1 MSAMAGRFDR
11 PTFLYLYSVRAWDQA
26 GDTFSRLL
34 TTALSPLSTAFQA
47 RAARGPDK
55 EPSMSSEIEIT
66 SSNFQTEIVD
76 SSLPVLVDFW
86 ADWCMPC
93 KMIAPSIEQIA
104 STYKGRIKVG
114 KVNVDSESELAGRFG
129 INSIPTLILF
139 KGGEVVA
146 QRVGALPKHS
156 IEELVKSSL

>member
-1 MSAMAGRFDR
+1 
-11 PTFLYLYSVRAWDQA
+11 
-26 GDTFSRLL
+26 
-34 TTALSPLSTAFQA
+34 
-47 RAARGPDK
+47 
-55 EPSMSSEIEIT
+55 MSSEIEIT